1 MKKKEMVK
9 DALKEEFQSSFGVNA
24 SVPDPVDVGDTH
36 AGRAADQVSEPDNK
50 PEAYEDGQ
58 PGTEPPTPRTE
69 ILAHLFDQLHSMGTE
84 ELSGMYAELAKL
96 GGIGA
101 DAHAGRTADQSTSE
115 REPERY
121 AEDIREDVKLVL
133 KNTNLDEATIDRAA
147 NLFEAAVTSRVMER
161 MVELQGRMDEELQE
175 QIEAKCGEIEERNA
189 QYMDYV
195 AEQWYEDN
203 KLSIESGIR
212 TELAESFLSGLKELF
227 DKHYV
232 DIPEDKVNVVESL
245 AAEVQELRA
254 RLDEAEDKLI
264 EQENVAQQNEELRD
278 SLVVEASV
286 GLTELEKDRLKQ
298 LAESVEFDATRQ
310 EEFSELLQT
319 LREDFV
325 VRPVKRGDAESMLT
339 EEVEIEND
347 NLTEDDYDSDP
358 TIAQLAKQVGR
369 LGGRVI

>member
-69 ILAHLFDQLHSMGTE
+69 ILAHFFDRLHSMGTE

-161 MVELQGRMDEELQE
+161 MVELQGRMD
-175 QIEAKCGEIEERNA
+175 
-189 QYMDYV
+189 DV

-325 VRPVKRGDAESMLT
+325 VRPVKRGDAESMRS
-339 EEVEIEND
+339 EEHTSE
-347 NLTEDDYDSDP
+347 LQSP
-358 TIAQLAKQVGR
+358 L
-369 LGGRVI
+369 

>member
-69 ILAHLFDQLHSMGTE
+69 ILAHLFDRLHSMGTE

-232 DIPEDKVNVVESL
+232 DIPEDKVNIVESL

-264 EQENVAQQNEELRD
+264 EQENVAQQNKELRD
-278 SLVVEASV
+278 SLE
-286 GLTELEKDRLKQ
+286 Q

-310 EEFSELLQT
+310 EEFNELLQT